1 MAILEIDKDM
11 AKVDLAKAKAQ
22 QLAALA
28 WAAQP
33 VNVGGT
39 MVPLCWPGRMH
50 RAIKMLSE
58 ANQAGDTAKADQLNK
73 AIDALNAKSHEA
85 WNAAEQAI
93 SDYCALTVAAGGT
106 PEDLYPPQC
115 TCDGCKE
122 SGKWHRI
129 ASSEANLRAA
139 LWALLADDGDGDP
152 ALIQLVR
159 KANDVKVRDQLWRHL
174 VRIADAMQDYQDAH
188 RQHGEP
194 VKWAAVLR

>member
-1 MAILEIDKDM
+1 MAILEIDTTK
-11 AKVDLAKAKAQ
+11 AEQAKAKATH
-22 QLAALA
+22 LAALA

-39 MVPLCWPGRMH
+39 MVPLCWTGRMH
-50 RAIKMLSE
+50 RAIKMLAE
-58 ANQAGDTAKADQLNK
+58 ARAAGDMAKAQQLDK
-73 AIDALNAKSHEA
+73 AINALNAAAHEA
-85 WNAAEQAI
+85 QNAAEQAI
-93 SDYCALTVAAGGT
+93 SDYCAITVAAGGQ

-152 ALIQLVR
+152 QIIQLVR

-174 VRIADAMQDYQDAH
+174 ARIADAMQDYQDAH